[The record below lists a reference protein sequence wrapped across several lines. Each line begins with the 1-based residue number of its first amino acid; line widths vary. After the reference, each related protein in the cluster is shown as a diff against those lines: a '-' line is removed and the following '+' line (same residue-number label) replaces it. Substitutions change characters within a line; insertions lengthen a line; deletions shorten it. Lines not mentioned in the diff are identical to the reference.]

1 MFKSLP
7 SIEKEFSMQE
17 VYKATHNWLKVVMLI
32 FVILLFIGFS
42 LAEAGD
48 ICTLPENSDILMMEG
63 DTLALPEVLIACTIL
78 RRSSG
83 GRIRAQSSWSI
94 EPISAC
100 LSWVC
105 CSFVARSASMRW
117 LKLQWSAPA
126 CSPWRRSSFW
136 MVMVIAMPL

>member
-63 DTLALPEVLIACTIL
+63 DTLNQITNDIPGEMVIRDKQPTEDALSLLTTLLNEDWSDGVSVWDEGYNTLIVHRADLTDCLSDSPVLII
-78 RRSSG
+78 
-83 GRIRAQSSWSI
+83 
-94 EPISAC
+94 
-100 LSWVC
+100 
-105 CSFVARSASMRW
+105 
-117 LKLQWSAPA
+117 PA
-126 CSPWRRSSFW
+126 E
-136 MVMVIAMPL
+136 